1 MKFAKF
7 IGGALGWA
15 MGGPIGGIIGFALGA
30 IADDR
35 TNETTQHRID
45 PRERQRY
52 QQYRH
57 HTQSGDFASA
67 LLILSAA
74 VMKADN
80 RLLKSE
86 LNFIREFMT
95 KQFGA
100 ARAAELIG
108 IMKPILD
115 KEIPIREVCEQIRYY
130 MEHPMRLQLLYY
142 LYGIAQSDG
151 SVDQREVEV
160 IEKIAA
166 YLGISQADYSSLRA
180 MYFKDPTSAFKILE
194 IAPSSSNEEIKK
206 AYRKMAM
213 KYHPDK
219 VRDLGPEYQKSAQE
233 KFIKVQEAYEQ
244 IKKDRGFV

>member
-1 MKFAKF
+1 MRFGKF

-30 IADDR
+30 MADDR
-35 TNETTQHRID
+35 SNDSSQQRIHQGQS
-45 PRERQRY
+45 RNYE
-52 QQYRH
+52 QYRH
-57 HTQSGDFASA
+57 HTQTGDFASA
-67 LLILSAA
+67 LLVLSAA

-86 LNFIREFMT
+86 LNYIRDFMA

-108 IMKPILD
+108 IMKPILEKD
-115 KEIPIREVCEQIRYY
+115 IPLREVCEQIRYY

-142 LYGIAQSDG
+142 LFGIAQSDG
-151 SVDQREVEV
+151 NVDKSEVHV
-160 IEKIAA
+160 IEQIAT
-166 YLGISQADYSSLRA
+166 YLGISHADFNSIRA
-180 MYFKDPTSAFKILE
+180 MYYKDSGSAYQILE
-194 IAPSSSNEEIKK
+194 IEKSATNEEVKK

-219 VRDLGPEYQKSAQE
+219 VRDLGAEHQKSAQE
-233 KFIKVQEAYEQ
+233 KFIKVQEAYEL
-244 IKKDRGFV
+244 IKKERGFV